1 MIREDIL
8 GGLKSG
14 LSRGES
20 LKQAMMTLY
29 NAGYK
34 KEEIEA
40 ATRILQVQEYQTGQ
54 IYNPLKFK
62 RKISKIKKVQPK
74 ARVIQRVSDYNQK
87 PQGQIQRLNIQ
98 SKKSIRQIKQITK
111 KFQQQTKRPKLIK
124 PVQKISGYGNKAKK
138 PKGKIIIF
146 ILIFI
151 LLILLGI
158 LASIFLFK
166 NEFMEFLN
174 NIF

>member
-8 GGLKSG
+8 GGLKSA

-20 LKQAMMTLY
+20 LKQAMRTLY

-40 ATRILQVQEYQTGQ
+40 AARILQVQEYQTGQ

-62 RKISKIKKVQPK
+62 RKINNIKKVQPE
-74 ARVIQRVSDYNQK
+74 ARVIQRISKYGQK
-87 PQGQIQRLNIQ
+87 SQGQIQRLNIQ
-98 SKKSIRQIKQITK
+98 SKKSIRQIKHITK
-111 KFQQQTKRPKLIK
+111 KFQQQAKRPKLIK
-124 PVQKISGYGNKAKK
+124 PVQKISEYGNKAKK
-138 PKGKIIIF
+138 PQGKIIIF
-146 ILIFI
+146 ILIFV